1 MFIYVNSDYTDDY
14 ILIINALKHL
24 SPIPLESLLGFSVSG
39 SRLVEVLWRNKLVV
53 RRKKSIKCD
62 MIIKSIEMYR
72 SKYFLRLP
80 KTRIKSY

>member
-53 RRKKSIKCD
+53 VRKESIKCD
-62 MIIKSIEMYR
+62 MISIKIYR
-72 SKYFLRLP
+72 NVK
-80 KTRIKSY
+80 